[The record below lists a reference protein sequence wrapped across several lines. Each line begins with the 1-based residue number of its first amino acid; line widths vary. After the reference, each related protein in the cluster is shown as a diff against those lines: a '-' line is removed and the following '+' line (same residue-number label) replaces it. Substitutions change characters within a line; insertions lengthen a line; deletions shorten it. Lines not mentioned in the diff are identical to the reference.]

1 MALLSNACVLWL
13 TGLSG
18 AGKTTIA
25 LALEKELRS
34 RGVVC
39 RVLDGDDVRSG
50 LCRDLGFSQE
60 ARQENIRRVAEV
72 AKLFADTGVLTI
84 AAFITPTNDL
94 RSMAREIIGKERFLE
109 VFVSTP
115 IAVCQQRDVKG
126 LYAKALRGELK
137 DFTGISAPFEEPA
150 HPALTIDTSHTSA
163 DEAVEELL
171 NLISEYERGL

>member
-1 MALLSNACVLWL
+1 MALLNDACVLWL

-34 RGVVC
+34 RGIVC

-72 AKLFADTGVLTI
+72 AKLFADIGVLTI
-84 AAFITPTNDL
+84 AAFITPTNAL
-94 RSMAREIIGKERFLE
+94 RSMARNIIGEKRFLE

-150 HPALTIDTSHTSA
+150 HPALIIDTSHTSA
-163 DEAVEELL
+163 DKAVEELL
-171 NLISEYERGL
+171 NLINEYARGL